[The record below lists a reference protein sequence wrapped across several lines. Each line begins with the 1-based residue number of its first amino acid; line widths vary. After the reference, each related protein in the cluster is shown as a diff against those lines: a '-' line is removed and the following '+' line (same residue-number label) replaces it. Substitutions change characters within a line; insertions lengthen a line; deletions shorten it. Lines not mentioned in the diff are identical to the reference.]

1 MPDDARPQTV
11 TNAATLKDIVGEPK
25 PEIANKEMPALDKH
39 TRHFLSLCPF
49 LCISTADAEGNQDIS
64 PRGDPAGFVRVLDDK
79 TVLIPDRKGNR
90 RIDTMRNILENPNV
104 GLLLFLPGVEEV
116 LRINGKATITED
128 PALLADSAVNG
139 SVPMLGIV
147 VEIDD
152 VFFHCAKAVIRSKL
166 WDSET
171 PIARSEF
178 PTYGEIVRDQRAP
191 NQDAEAINTQLQEDY
206 KTRLY

>member
-90 RIDTMRNILENPNV
+90 RVDTMRNILENPNL

-191 NQDAEAINTQLQEDY
+191 DQDAEAINTQLQEDY

>member
-1 MPDDARPQTV
+1 MPDATRPQTV
-11 TNAATLKDIVGEPK
+11 TDAATLKDIVGEPK
-25 PEIANKEMPALDKH
+25 PEIANKEMPTLDEH

-90 RIDTMRNILENPNV
+90 RVDTMRNILENPNV

-166 WDSET
+166 WDPET

-191 NQDAEAINTQLQEDY
+191 DQDAEAINTQLQEDY

>member
-1 MPDDARPQTV
+1 MPDDSRGHTIADTE
-11 TNAATLKDIVGEPK
+11 TLKQIVGEPK
-25 PEIANKEMPALDKH
+25 PAIANKEMQALDKH
-39 TRHFLSLCPF
+39 FRHFISLCPF

-64 PRGDPAGFVRVLDDK
+64 PRGDPPGFVRILDDR

-90 RIDTMRNILENPNV
+90 RVDTMRNILENPNV
-104 GLLLFLPGVEEV
+104 GLMLMLPGVEEIV
-116 LRINGKATITED
+116 RINGKATITED

-139 SVPMLGIV
+139 SPPALGIV
-147 VEIDD
+147 VKIDD

-166 WDSET
+166 WKSET

-178 PTYGEIVRDQRAP
+178 PTYGEIVRDQRDP
-191 NQDAEAINTQLQEDY
+191 DADVDAINADLQNDY

>member
-11 TNAATLKDIVGEPK
+11 TDAATLKDIVGEPK

-90 RIDTMRNILENPNV
+90 RVDTMRNILENPNV

-191 NQDAEAINTQLQEDY
+191 AQDAEAINTQLQEDY

>member
-1 MPDDARPQTV
+1 MPDHARPQTV
-11 TNAATLKDIVGEPK
+11 TDAATLKDIVGEPK

-90 RIDTMRNILENPNV
+90 RVDTMRNILENPNL

-166 WDSET
+166 WDPET

-191 NQDAEAINTQLQEDY
+191 DQDAEAINTQLQEDY

>member
-90 RIDTMRNILENPNV
+90 RVDTMRNILENPNV

-191 NQDAEAINTQLQEDY
+191 DQDAEAINTQLQEDY

>member
-1 MPDDARPQTV
+1 MAR
-11 TNAATLKDIVGEPK
+11 
-25 PEIANKEMPALDKH
+25 
-39 TRHFLSLCPF
+39 R
-49 LCISTADAEGNQDIS
+49 
-64 PRGDPAGFVRVLDDK
+64 DDK

-90 RIDTMRNILENPNV
+90 RVDTMRNILENPNV

-191 NQDAEAINTQLQEDY
+191 DQDAEAINTQLQEDY

>member
-11 TNAATLKDIVGEPK
+11 TDAATLKDIVGEPK

-90 RIDTMRNILENPNV
+90 RVDTMRNILENPNV

-128 PALLADSAVNG
+128 PALLEDSAVNG

-178 PTYGEIVRDQRAP
+178 PTYGEIVRDQRALD
-191 NQDAEAINTQLQEDY
+191 QDAEAINTQLQEDY